1 MSSDEEN
8 SLLVQDQHNLLQEAE
23 CDTNIYRGSDND
35 EDCCYFSRTNLVEIG
50 KRWRSSTPNTFQKW
64 ELLKLKAELA
74 ERLKERVEK
83 TNKLIDDIDTLLD
96 NHFE

>member
-1 MSSDEEN
+1 MDSDEEN
-8 SLLVQDQHNLLQEAE
+8 SLPIQDQHNLLQEAE
-23 CDTNIYRGSDND
+23 CDTDIYRGPDGDDN
-35 EDCCYFSRTNLVEIG
+35 CRYFSRTNLEEIG
-50 KRWRSSTPNTFQKW
+50 KRWRSSTPKTFQKW

-83 TNKLIDDIDTLLD
+83 TNKVIDDIDTLLD